1 MEHCRRRQPAPSVEP
16 MPALPGRRPSLLL
29 EVDLA
34 ELPAAP
40 DADDPFGRF
49 RARGHHQL
57 RPILRALHE
66 GALDPHVHGLIAKV
80 GGALPWAL
88 MQELRVGVRAF
99 AASGKPTL
107 AWAESFGEGSGEM
120 AAYVLASAFDR
131 IWLQPGGGVGLL
143 GVGVET
149 TFVRGALD
157 KLGVEPQFEQRYEFK
172 NSADRVMRTEFTP
185 AHRIALERLAESI
198 FTEAVVAIA
207 KGRKIEGARVKEL
220 ADTGPRTAGEALE
233 AGLVDALG
241 YRDQAYAAM
250 RALVGV
256 DAQLL
261 FADRWHPQRRPHLL
275 MHRRGHV
282 ALVEVRGAIV
292 SGRTR
297 RTPMGRQ
304 VGSDSVGA
312 ALRAAAKD
320 EHVRSVVLHIDS
332 PGGSAVASEVIWRE
346 VCRVREAAKP
356 VVVSMGEAAASG
368 GYYIACPADV
378 IVALPSTLTGS
389 IGVFGGKMIVRG
401 LLDRLGVTTGTVSQ
415 GDRSLMFSSRAGF
428 SDDERERLAV
438 LMDAIYDDF
447 VAKVARGRGRP
458 VAEIERI
465 ARGRVWT
472 GSDALG
478 VGLVDVMGGLRDAV
492 RIARSRAGLPASAPV
507 RQALHVAPLAR
518 LGRARNTEDPR
529 AVMGTRLSGL
539 SDVTAAL
546 GLSAASTLRMPTIT
560 LR

>member
-1 MEHCRRRQPAPSVEP
+1 
-16 MPALPGRRPSLLL
+16 MPALLARRPSLLL

-34 ELPAAP
+34 ETPAAP

-49 RARGHHQL
+49 RARGRHQL

-66 GALDPHVHGLIAKV
+66 AASDPHVHGLIAKV
-80 GGALPWAL
+80 GGGLSWAA
-88 MQELRVGVRAF
+88 MQELRIGVRTF

-120 AAYVLASAFDR
+120 AAYVLASVFDR

-172 NSADRVMRTEFTP
+172 NAADRVMRTEFTQ
-185 AHRIALERLAESI
+185 AHRLALDRLAESI

-207 KGRKIEGARVKEL
+207 KGRKMEGARVREL
-220 ADTGPRTAGEALE
+220 ADTGPRTAAEALE
-233 AGLVDALG
+233 VGLVDALG

-250 RALVGV
+250 RSLVGA

-261 FADRWHPQRRPHLL
+261 FADRWHPQRRPHLPAR
-275 MHRRGHV
+275 RRGHV

-312 ALRAAAKD
+312 ALRAAATD

-332 PGGSAVASEVIWRE
+332 PGGSAVASDVIWRE
-346 VCRVREAAKP
+346 VCRVREAGKP

-389 IGVFGGKMIVRG
+389 IGVFGGKMVVRG

-415 GDRSLMFSSRAGF
+415 GDRSLMFSPRSGF
-428 SDDERERLAV
+428 SDDERERLAA

-458 VAEIERI
+458 VADIESV

-478 VGLVDVMGGLRDAV
+478 IGLVDVIGGLRDAV
-492 RIARSRAGLPASAPV
+492 RIARSRAGLPAGAPV

-518 LGRARNTEDPR
+518 LGRAKNTEDPR
-529 AVMGTRLSGL
+529 AVMGTTLPGL
-539 SDVTAAL
+539 SDITSAL
-546 GLSAASTLRMPTIT
+546 GLSAVSTLRMPTIT
-560 LR
+560 VH